1 MEKYS
6 SAICEIKYHIIWC
19 PKYRKE
25 FLVGDFKDYLKNILE
40 VICNSR
46 RWEIIEMEIMPDH
59 IHIFLTTQPYESPT
73 NIVKVLKG
81 VSARQMYKRF
91 SNLKNHLRKGHIW
104 SPSYYVGTAGNMSAD
119 TIQQYIRSQ
128 TKEGSR
134 NSSTH

>member
-25 FLVGDFKDYLKNILE
+25 FLVEEFKDYLKNILE
-40 VICNSR
+40 IICTSKN
-46 RWEIIEMEIMPDH
+46 WKIIELEIMPDH
-59 IHIFLTTQPYESPT
+59 IHLFISAPPYESPT

-81 VSARQMYKRF
+81 ISAKQMYKRF
-91 SNLKNHLRKGHIW
+91 SDLKYHLRKGHIW

-119 TIQQYIRSQ
+119 IIIQYIRNQ
-128 TKEGSR
+128 TGGL
-134 NSSTH
+134 NSSQA